1 MMRTLSDEWDTT
13 RASTR
18 GCVLGLGRMHALA
31 SGPVPGQRI
40 DILGAVRRV
49 EGSASKIVSLS
60 FYAHVSGAYAT
71 PYRAVETA
79 YAFVPIDVLRK
90 AMGYDPDI
98 LGPADEPLDPVSEVA
113 VKAKPGTDLDA
124 LASRLSGALT
134 NKFAARVLTWQQ
146 QNSTYLSAVA
156 HERALMKFVLF
167 VVLLVSAFMIYAML
181 HMMVMQKW
189 KDVGILTAL
198 GATPRG
204 IATIFVLCGL
214 IVATAGSLLGTALGI
229 WSAVRVDD
237 LDRWFSENFGAS
249 LFPRNIYVIA
259 KIPHSLEPA
268 WIAQVICFT
277 IGLALIVS
285 WLPARRAARLSPVEA
300 LSYE

>member
-1 MMRTLSDEWDTT
+1 
-13 RASTR
+13 
-18 GCVLGLGRMHALA
+18 
-31 SGPVPGQRI
+31 
-40 DILGAVRRV
+40 
-49 EGSASKIVSLS
+49 
-60 FYAHVSGAYAT
+60 
-71 PYRAVETA
+71 VETA

-90 AMGYDPDI
+90 AMGYDPDV
-98 LGPADEPLDPVSEVA
+98 LGPADEPIDPISELA

-124 LASRLSGALT
+124 LANRLSSLLT
-134 NKFAARVLTWQQ
+134 NKYPARVLTWQQ
-146 QNSTYLSAVA
+146 QNATYLSAVA

-214 IVATAGSLLGTALGI
+214 IVATAGSVLGTALGI

-277 IGLALIVS
+277 IGLALVVS